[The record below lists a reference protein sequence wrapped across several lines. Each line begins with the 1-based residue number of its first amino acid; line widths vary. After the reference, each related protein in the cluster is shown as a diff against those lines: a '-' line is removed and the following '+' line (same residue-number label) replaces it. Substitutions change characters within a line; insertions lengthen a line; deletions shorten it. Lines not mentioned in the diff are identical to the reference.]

1 MTGPEGL
8 SAGQRAAAARETARR
23 EAQRLARDTGAQTV
37 TRPVLPGGP
46 DIPDVEPLA
55 GAVAARDL
63 ENAARRTARDYIAR
77 ARQAG
82 HDWDQ
87 IGTALGLD
95 PGGDQPGI
103 TPADAAWA
111 YAAGPPE
118 TDAPW
123 RPRSFA
129 WTCSACGRAVADQ
142 GPDAGPPPDAEPG
155 HTADCPSLA
164 AKTAAWDAAW
174 AAIDS
179 EWEPGQ

>member
-1 MTGPEGL
+1 MNSPENF
-8 SAGQRAAAARETARR
+8 SAEQRAAAARETARR

-37 TRPVLPGGP
+37 TRPVLPGSP
-46 DIPDVEPLA
+46 DIRDVEPLA
-55 GAVAARDL
+55 GAAAARDL
-63 ENAARRTARDYIAR
+63 ENASRRTARDYIAR

-82 HDWDQ
+82 HDWTQ
-87 IGTALGLD
+87 IGTALSMQ
-95 PGGDQPGI
+95 PGGDQPGA
-103 TPADAAWA
+103 TPADTAWT

-123 RPRSFA
+123 GPRTFA
-129 WTCSACGRAVADQ
+129 WTCQSCGRAVTDQ
-142 GPDAGPPPDAEPG
+142 GPDAGPPQDAEPG
-155 HTADCPSLA
+155 HTPECPDLA

>member
-1 MTGPEGL
+1 MNGPENP
-8 SAGQRAAAARETARR
+8 SAEQRAAAARDTARR

-37 TRPVLPGGP
+37 SQPVLPGGP

-55 GAVAARDL
+55 GAAAARDL
-63 ENAARRTARDYIAR
+63 QLACHRTARDYIAR

-87 IGTALGLD
+87 IGAALGLT
-95 PGGDQPGI
+95 PGQDQPGI
-103 TPADAAWA
+103 TPADAAWT

-123 RPRSFA
+123 RPRTFP
-129 WTCSACGRAVADQ
+129 WTCQACGRAVADQ
-142 GPDAGPPPDAEPG
+142 GPDAGPPSDAEPG
-155 HTADCPSLA
+155 HTPDCPSLA

>member
-1 MTGPEGL
+1 MTGELNNNGEK
-8 SAGQRAAAARETARR
+8 RAAAARETARR
-23 EAQRLARDTGAQTV
+23 EAQRLARGTGAAV
-37 TRPVLPGGP
+37 ISRPVLPGGP

-55 GAVAARDL
+55 GAAAARDL
-63 ENAARRTARDYIAR
+63 ELASHRTARDYIAR

-87 IGTALGLD
+87 IGTALSMQ
-95 PGGDQPGI
+95 PGGDQPGA
-103 TPADAAWA
+103 TPADAAWG

-123 RPRSFA
+123 RPQIFS
-129 WTCSACGRAVADQ
+129 WKCQACGRAVADQ
-142 GPDAGPPPDAEPG
+142 GPDAGPPADAEPG
-155 HTADCPSLA
+155 HAAGCPSLA

>member
-1 MTGPEGL
+1 MTGPQNF
-8 SAGQRAAAARETARR
+8 SAEQRAAAARETARR
-23 EAQRLARDTGAQTV
+23 EAQRLARDTGADV
-37 TRPVLPGGP
+37 ISRPVLPGGP

-55 GAVAARDL
+55 GATAARDL
-63 ENAARRTARDYIAR
+63 ELAAHRTARDYIAR

-82 HDWDQ
+82 HDWTQ
-87 IGTALGLD
+87 IGTALGLT
-95 PGGDQPGI
+95 PGRDEPGA
-103 TPADAAWA
+103 TSADAAWG

-123 RPRSFA
+123 RPRTFA
-129 WTCSACGRAVADQ
+129 WTCQACGRAVADQ
-142 GPDAGPPPDAEPG
+142 GPDAGPPADAEPG

>member
-63 ENAARRTARDYIAR
+63 ENAARRTARDDIAR

-82 HDWDQ
+82 HDW
-87 IGTALGLD
+87 
-95 PGGDQPGI
+95 
-103 TPADAAWA
+103 
-111 YAAGPPE
+111 
-118 TDAPW
+118 
-123 RPRSFA
+123 
-129 WTCSACGRAVADQ
+129 
-142 GPDAGPPPDAEPG
+142 
-155 HTADCPSLA
+155 
-164 AKTAAWDAAW
+164 
-174 AAIDS
+174 
-179 EWEPGQ
+179 

>member
-1 MTGPEGL
+1 MNGPQNPG
-8 SAGQRAAAARETARR
+8 AGQRAAAARETARR

-46 DIPDVEPLA
+46 DMPDVEPLA
-55 GAVAARDL
+55 GAAAARDL
-63 ENAARRTARDYIAR
+63 ELASHRTARDYIAR

-82 HDWDQ
+82 HDWQ
-87 IGTALGLD
+87 HIGTALGLR
-95 PGGDQPGI
+95 PGGDQPGA

-123 RPRSFA
+123 RPRTFA
-129 WTCSACGRAVADQ
+129 WTCQACGRAVADQ
-142 GPDAGPPPDAEPG
+142 GPDAGSPQDAEPG
-155 HTADCPSLA
+155 HTADCPGLA